1 MRDPMQKAPSDPA
14 QVRRGRIFLS
24 VLGSFLVLVA
34 LYLGFDGAGVIG
46 YGTLG
51 LGLFGALLLA
61 IAAFA
66 PDRLVNAMQTL
77 LTGWP

>member
-1 MRDPMQKAPSDPA
+1 MKDSMQKAASDPA

-24 VLGSFLVLVA
+24 VLGSFLVLVV

-51 LGLFGALLLA
+51 LGLFGALLLV

-66 PDRLVNAMQTL
+66 SDRLVNAMQTL